1 MPEGTLNC
9 LSVDHLLLLP
19 SRIIINGPTCPP
31 SGPPLPPPPRFNL
44 KDHNL
49 IGAGQYNG
57 QFSLYDMRKGGS
69 GPAET
74 TPVDISHRDPVYDM
88 AWLQSKTGTEAMTTS
103 TDGQV
108 WISVGMC
115 GRGLAAVQGLD
126 DLPRFP
132 CWR

>member
-1 MPEGTLNC
+1 M
-9 LSVDHLLLLP
+9 
-19 SRIIINGPTCPP
+19 
-31 SGPPLPPPPRFNL
+31 

-108 WISVGMC
+108 WGCVEIYIC
-115 GRGLAAVQGLD
+115 GRAWLQSKTDVQGCGEVWGLG
-126 DLPRFP
+126 L
-132 CWR
+132 